1 LIANNLAAG
10 GVVSLSPG
18 MRKENDTQ
26 TAYYSLELE
35 MNRNSDYVYLT
46 AEGLQQL
53 EEELAYLTTTK
64 REEMAEKLSK
74 AISQGD
80 LKENADYHAAKE
92 EQGFTEARVREI
104 EDSLRRAKVIE
115 DHGPSDVV
123 RVGSKVTVVEAGYDD
138 AETFHIV
145 GAAEADPT
153 AGRISNESPIGRALL
168 GARCGDVVQVSTPAG
183 TLDFKIKTIA

>member
-1 LIANNLAAG
+1 
-10 GVVSLSPG
+10 
-18 MRKENDTQ
+18 
-26 TAYYSLELE
+26 

-53 EEELAYLTTTK
+53 EEELAYLTSTK
-64 REEMAEKLSK
+64 REEMAEKLAT

-92 EQGFTEARVREI
+92 EQGFTEARIREI

-115 DHGPSDVV
+115 DHGLSDMV
-123 RVGSKVTVVEAGYDD
+123 RVGSKVTVVETGYDD

-153 AGRISNESPIGRALL
+153 TGRISNESPIGRALL
-168 GARCGDVVQVSTPAG
+168 GARCGDVVQVATPAG
-183 TLDFKIKTIA
+183 TLDFKIKAIA